1 MKKMFTT
8 AAVAAIAS
16 LGASAQAAPEF
27 VYDFVPEIT
36 AELVQD
42 VTNQET
48 GQLESQVMIQVRYDE
63 EVWWVAGV
71 SQYCYILDS
80 NGEVYEN
87 WTRDFS
93 GPSSD
98 YNAFY
103 YGINGISKYEDADYT
118 LVVPQGIFGNTN
130 WYYDYDG
137 GRSNPEL
144 RYEFNAWKLAG
155 CPREDKTVYD
165 FDPISASSS
174 VEEVRINGQKKL
186 ELQLKLDFSEPVAL
200 YNQLNNKWGVS
211 KQTGDEEWERLSDNC
226 LRAWVAE
233 DNPNQVIVGLSGE
246 GVDLK
251 NSVNY
256 DLSIWSGSFGTLEWA
271 AEDFYEGRA
280 NSPLY
285 YTLNPTCDPIV
296 GGGTSSE
303 TLPAPDPDQVIVDD
317 EPEGTEVL
325 YSRTC
330 EALREM
336 YGEVERIIEEGS
348 IVSYIQQEDGT
359 VWLGNAVSMYRLP
372 GWVKATK
379 DGDYLTIQGPQ
390 LVYQEPDYDSD
401 DWDAMINYYLTA
413 VEEYEYVNEEGETM
427 RSYRATPDG
436 TFRFK
441 IDGNTLKQD
450 GDGSLILGVCG
461 YNDADGYYFTG
472 YGDRYDVLTV
482 PELKPVELPANAEVK
497 KGWAM
502 TYSDVDDLENGR
514 LIDVAIN
521 GDDYYVKGMYEGL
534 PEAWVKGSKKDD
546 TIVFDNYQ
554 MVGPDFNWGYF
565 VYLAGGQMVALD
577 DDYYL
582 DDATIEEGGYTM
594 TVNEDGSWDADN
606 DVIFITSPQTN
617 PENANY
623 LAAYIGMNIKE
634 QDLSTLTNPVGP
646 DEGFFGGFDG
656 VPAVEFNLPPLD
668 ENGNLLDKN
677 NLYFRVF
684 VNDSNE
690 PYTFDPE
697 TYWYDLP
704 EMDIWEPV
712 TELPYD
718 IPDNG
723 FDMYQAGAWHT
734 VYIYSD
740 EAVSSLGVQAVYYP
754 EGREENPENVLYS
767 VIAVFDDPNSVDSII
782 SGKEVKN
789 VTFFNLMGQKEANPS
804 AGVYIKR
811 IEFADGTV
819 KTLKVTRR

>member
-1 MKKMFTT
+1 MKKHLLAMAAMAVMSGSAYSMYLVGDPAGEWSPAKGIEMTQTDGGWSWTGNIGSGQWFAFATQLDESGNWDNFNANYRLNPPANGTVATT
-8 AAVAAIAS
+8 GEYALS
-16 LGASAQAAPEF
+16 LGGSDMSFKGAGAECTF
-27 VYDFVPEIT
+27 LIT
-36 AELVQD
+36 E
-42 VTNQET
+42 
-48 GQLESQVMIQVRYDE
+48 
-63 EVWWVAGV
+63 
-71 SQYCYILDS
+71 
-80 NGEVYEN
+80 NGGN
-87 WTRDFS
+87 
-93 GPSSD
+93 
-98 YNAFY
+98 
-103 YGINGISKYEDADYT
+103 YT
-118 LVVPQGIFGNTN
+118 LNVTLNEEPVEPTKVQLA
-130 WYYDYDG
+130 
-137 GRSNPEL
+137 L
-144 RYEFNAWKLAG
+144 RGSMNDWG
-155 CPREDKTVYD
+155 
-165 FDPISASSS
+165 
-174 VEEVRINGQKKL
+174 
-186 ELQLKLDFSEPVAL
+186 FSEDYYFTETADGIYTYTLATLAAGSQFKIADDSWSNEYTTWNTAMQP
-200 YNQLNNKWGVS
+200 GVEYAVGS
-211 KQTGDEEWERLSDNC
+211 GGDNMG
-226 LRAWVAE
+226 VAE
-233 DNPNQVIVGLSGE
+233 DFSNVV
-246 GVDLK
+246 
-251 NSVNY
+251 
-256 DLSIWSGSFGTLEWA
+256 F
-271 AEDFYEGRA
+271 
-280 NSPLY
+280 
-285 YTLNPTCDPIV
+285 TLNTNDNTLVFTID
-296 GGGTSSE
+296 GGASSE

-348 IVSYIQQEDGT
+348 IVSHIQQEDGT
-359 VWLGNAVSMYRLP
+359 VWLGNAVSMYRLQ

-436 TFRFK
+436 MFRFK

-482 PELKPVELPANAEVK
+482 PELKPVELPADAEVK

-514 LIDVAIN
+514 VIDVAIN

-554 MVGPDFNWGYF
+554 MVGPDFDWGYF
-565 VYLAGGQMVALD
+565 VYLAGGQMVSLD
-577 DDYYL
+577 GDYYL
-582 DDATIEEGGYTM
+582 DDATIEEGGYSM
-594 TVNEDGSWDADN
+594 TINEDGSWDADN

-634 QDLSTLTNPVGP
+634 QDLSTLTNPVAP
-646 DEGFFGGFDG
+646 DDGSFGGLDG

-668 ENGNLLDKN
+668 ENGNLLDTN
-677 NLYFRVF
+677 NLYFRIF
-684 VNDSNE
+684 VNDSNQ
-690 PYTFDPE
+690 PYTFDPD

-723 FDMYQAGAWHT
+723 YDMYQVGAWHT

-804 AGVYIKR
+804 AGVYIKH

-819 KTLKVTRR
+819 KTLKVTHR